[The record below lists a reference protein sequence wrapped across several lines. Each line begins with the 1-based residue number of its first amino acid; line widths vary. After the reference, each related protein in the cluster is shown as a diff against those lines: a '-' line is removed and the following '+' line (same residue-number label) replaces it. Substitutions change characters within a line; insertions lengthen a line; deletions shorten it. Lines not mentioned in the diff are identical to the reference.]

1 MNFKA
6 YFSEVLIS
14 FKVQKT
20 VYAGQTA
27 VITTTHTGFDL
38 QVQVQL
44 ALQFIEGVGLQLRF
58 ETQGIFVTHLH
69 IICNTKF

>member
-20 VYAGQTA
+20 VYDVQTA
-27 VITTTHTGFDL
+27 ITTTIHAGFHL
-38 QVQVQL
+38 QVQIQL
-44 ALQFIEGVGLQLRF
+44 AFQLN
-58 ETQGIFVTHLH
+58 V
-69 IICNTKF
+69 

>member
-1 MNFKA
+1 MNCKA

-20 VYAGQTA
+20 VYDVQTA
-27 VITTTHTGFDL
+27 IITTIHAGFDL

-44 ALQFIEGVGLQLRF
+44 ALQLKV
-58 ETQGIFVTHLH
+58 
-69 IICNTKF
+69 

>member
-27 VITTTHTGFDL
+27 VIITTHAGFDL

-44 ALQFIEGVGLQLRF
+44 ALQLKV
-58 ETQGIFVTHLH
+58 
-69 IICNTKF
+69 

>member
-20 VYAGQTA
+20 VYDVQTA
-27 VITTTHTGFDL
+27 FTTTIHAGFDL
-38 QVQVQL
+38 QVHVQL
-44 ALQFIEGVGLQLRF
+44 AL
-58 ETQGIFVTHLH
+58 HL
-69 IICNTKF
+69 KV

>member
-20 VYAGQTA
+20 VYDVQTIHA
-27 VITTTHTGFDL
+27 RFDL
-38 QVQVQL
+38 QVLVQL
-44 ALQFIEGVGLQLRF
+44 AL
-58 ETQGIFVTHLH
+58 HL
-69 IICNTKF
+69 KV